1 MKRLLPVWAALLIA
15 ALLLSTY
22 TKSNISK
29 IPLDIDHTV
38 VSDGSGTAFDPAS
51 LVLEPVD
58 RPVLHGA
65 FKLSELHQAERYFVN
80 RGSNYLGKIVIVPD
94 AQWDTHGAPFAITT
108 A

>member
-1 MKRLLPVWAALLIA
+1 MK
-15 ALLLSTY
+15 
-22 TKSNISK
+22 
-29 IPLDIDHTV
+29 
-38 VSDGSGTAFDPAS
+38 
-51 LVLEPVD
+51 
-58 RPVLHGA
+58 PVLHGA